1 MKIYKTISLL
11 AMMLAITLAAHA
23 KPDMK
28 FRRLDTRNGLS
39 NSQVN
44 CILKDSK
51 GFVWIGTKYGL
62 NRYDGYR
69 FRVFHS
75 NIKDT
80 TALIYDYVDNLYED
94 IDGNIWVQQE
104 TQYCIY
110 NPITECFSHDLSP

>member
-1 MKIYKTISLL
+1 MKIYKTILLL
-11 AMMLAITLAAHA
+11 AMMVAMTLSGHA

-62 NRYDGYR
+62 N
-69 FRVFHS
+69 
-75 NIKDT
+75 
-80 TALIYDYVDNLYED
+80 
-94 IDGNIWVQQE
+94 
-104 TQYCIY
+104 
-110 NPITECFSHDLSP
+110 